1 MIARDAVTAITTRI
15 VRSNRGVATPQAYGA
30 RCVAGAERLWRSR
43 CGSVAGPAPPWDDA
57 PRAEPNP
64 MKE

>member
-15 VRSNRGVATPQAYGA
+15 ARSVRGVATPQAYGA
-30 RCVAGAERLWRSR
+30 RYAARAERLWRSR